1 MQRNSVGRLPASD
14 TARTIRPARRSR
26 RLSVVQTGTSPR
38 ARGQALVEF
47 ALVIPIFLVMLMA
60 LIEFTFLM
68 NGQLS
73 ISFAT
78 RDASLVGAEA
88 GNGVGA
94 DCVILKQVQNDVA
107 PPANRA
113 NITKVLIYRTNDT
126 GQPMDTSGAVTTFGS
141 ATQAVNVYIP
151 GSTKCDYPDG
161 TSLTVPFVIQGGIEN
176 YPGSARCNAIR
187 GTAQGCQAGHPGLD
201 SIGVQVTY
209 HDSWKTPLST
219 FIGLSGSG
227 WTLVQSNQ
235 MRMEPVL

>member
-26 RLSVVQTGTSPR
+26 RLSVVQPGTSPR
-38 ARGQALVEF
+38 GRGQALVEF

-94 DCVILKQVQNDVA
+94 DCIILKKVEEDVA
-107 PPANRA
+107 PPADRA

-141 ATQAVNVYIP
+141 ATQAVDVYVP
-151 GSTKCDYPDG
+151 GSTTCTFADG
-161 TSLTVPFVIQGGIEN
+161 TTMTVPFTLQGTAN

-209 HDSWKTPLST
+209 HDSWKTPLSN
-219 FIGLSGSG
+219 FIGLSGDG
-227 WTLVQSNQ
+227 WILVQSNQ